1 MGARDLAT
9 ERAERGDLEA
19 QVELAESLAAAGQS
33 EAAAIW
39 LERAADAGHAYA
51 ATLLGAW
58 QIFGQHVERRPDA
71 GVARVLAV
79 ARAGHE
85 PTACALLADLHAAGI
100 GVEQSWAQALEWLSG
115 AARLGSARALTQ
127 LALLQPGEELAPLR
141 VALLWA
147 AASRGFAIAQA
158 MLGHGLAR
166 SADPQQR
173 QSGLAWL
180 QLAHRAGCPLA
191 PAQKPGDNLA
201 ISLRGPIATDS
212 LPWQRIVREIDF
224 ASQLAHRD
232 TQKVEWPSPRIQSVR
247 QLISADFCVYV
258 IGLAAP
264 YLQRAEVNDVAGG
277 RGVHRMRT
285 NSAMTFGRGN
295 TDVILRLIDARIA
308 QVARIPT
315 VNQEATGVL
324 HYQPGQTYA
333 DHHDFIDP
341 RVPAFRSELAARGQ
355 RVMTALVYLN
365 EGYQAGETRFP
376 RLEWNFRGATGDA
389 LLWSNVDEHGDP
401 DPRTLHTGMPPALG
415 EKWLLSK
422 WIRDRSQR

>member
-19 QVELAESLAAAGQS
+19 QVELAESLAAAGRG
-33 EAAAIW
+33 EEAAIW

-58 QIFGQHVERRPDA
+58 EIFGQHVECQPDA
-71 GVARVLAV
+71 GVARVLMV
-79 ARAGHE
+79 ARAGQD

-100 GVEQSWAQALEWLSG
+100 GVEQSWTQALEWLSG

-147 AASRGFAIAQA
+147 AASRRLPVAQA

-166 SADPQQR
+166 SADPQQQR
-173 QSGLAWL
+173 SGLAWL
-180 QLAHRAGCPLA
+180 HLAHLAGCPLA
-191 PAQKPGDNLA
+191 PAQGSEDNLA

-212 LPWQRIVREIDF
+212 FPWQRIVREIDF
-224 ASQLAHRD
+224 AAQLAPGN
-232 TQKVEWPSPRIQSVR
+232 TQKVEWPLPRIQSVR
-247 QLISADFCVYV
+247 QLISADFCAYV

-264 YLQRAEVNDVAGG
+264 YLRRAEVNDVAGG

-285 NSAMTFGRGN
+285 NSAMAFGHGN
-295 TDVILRLIDARIA
+295 MDVILRLIDARIA
-308 QVARIPT
+308 QIAGIPAA
-315 VNQEATGVL
+315 NQEATGVL
-324 HYQPGQTYA
+324 RYQPGETYA
-333 DHHDFIDP
+333 DHYDFIDP
-341 RVPAFRSELAARGQ
+341 KVPLFQAELAARGQ
-355 RVMTALVYLN
+355 RVMTVLVYLN
-365 EGYQAGETRFP
+365 EKYEAGETRFP

-389 LLWSNVDEHGDP
+389 LLWSNVDEHGAP
-401 DPRTLHTGMPPALG
+401 ELRTLHIGMPPTRG

-422 WIRDRSQR
+422 WIRDRSQ